1 MSLLRASALLRFL
14 ATDRLS
20 LERARESTVAQAEL
34 AFMGELR
41 GSVDFFRIPIR
52 YRLACLGIVWF
63 DH

>member
-1 MSLLRASALLRFL
+1 MSLLRASALLRFFSHRQ
-14 ATDRLS
+14 AKS
-20 LERARESTVAQAEL
+20 RESTAAQAEL
-34 AFMGELR
+34 ASMGELR

>member
-1 MSLLRASALLRFL
+1 MSDESIESKC
-14 ATDRLS
+14 S
-20 LERARESTVAQAEL
+20 LEIFSHRQAKSRESTAAQAAL
-34 AFMGELR
+34 ASMGELR